1 MAMNN
6 SSTHTFWQL
15 IEAYQIVIPPLQRDY
30 AQGREKNAEIEQI
43 RNSLI
48 DEIYDSLTLDKALV
62 LNFIYGEKAE
72 NRFVPIDG
80 QQRLTTLFLLHWYIF
95 KRADFKDGLDKL
107 KGFSYQT
114 RVTSERFCENLCN
127 ANIDFSAKKIS
138 NEIKECYWLTGNFL
152 KDPTIKSML
161 TMLDTIHCKLYEY
174 ADFETLKGKLITE
187 ECPISFLWLPMD
199 NFQKTND
206 LYIKMNARGKLLSD
220 FEIFKAKLQNS
231 SIIKDILKPNATN
244 QEIILYISKYNNQ
257 YAEFFY
263 RLFQEGYN
271 DAMLVFLKEMVRDSY
286 LSYVSRCGVA
296 QKEYR
301 DEYQKIRGMNGSI
314 FYRYLECG
322 GKDFSR
328 CTDSRKAMVDGICNA
343 TNLIE
348 MFDGMQDTLVFEN
361 TLAKE
366 YYDEKALFIRN
377 YQDDTLSDDVIRFA
391 IYSYLIK
398 FGIPNGYECKNAYCM
413 WKRFVYNVVTNSSFK
428 SRREDACEAFVFF
441 SKVIDTITD
450 ANEATVLNSISQ
462 IVESN
467 MTAAT
472 KVQAKEEVI
481 KAHLMINADWKK
493 QVLDAEKYFVDGQI
507 GFILDCSESASNKW
521 DIKEFEK
528 YFKLY
533 KELFDSYKK
542 MTSGISEKLF
552 ERALL
557 CMPDSSGNHT
567 AHLLKQSNST
577 TSWGFLGR
585 DYKEFLNNGTDVKKR
600 QILKMLIDKL
610 ANATDISKVLTDII
624 SSADENNFK
633 NEDSWKVP
641 FIKDDLFDAKM
652 GYYSF
657 KNCINLS
664 DNRKEVLMIAGTT
677 VRAYSMELYT
687 YLLYRELII
696 RKVKNVKLVLYTS
709 ATLNN
714 NNVGF
719 PYRYIEV
726 GNIEVGYSYAVE
738 DINHPY
744 LYKTDIG
751 IQKMSFGDVISTLV
765 P

>member
-1 MAMNN
+1 
-6 SSTHTFWQL
+6 
-15 IEAYQIVIPPLQRDY
+15 
-30 AQGREKNAEIEQI
+30 
-43 RNSLI
+43 
-48 DEIYDSLTLDKALV
+48 
-62 LNFIYGEKAE
+62 
-72 NRFVPIDG
+72 
-80 QQRLTTLFLLHWYIF
+80 
-95 KRADFKDGLDKL
+95 
-107 KGFSYQT
+107 
-114 RVTSERFCENLCN
+114 
-127 ANIDFSAKKIS
+127 
-138 NEIKECYWLTGNFL
+138 
-152 KDPTIKSML
+152 
-161 TMLDTIHCKLYEY
+161 
-174 ADFETLKGKLITE
+174 
-187 ECPISFLWLPMD
+187 MD

-301 DEYQKIRGMNGSI
+301 DEYQKIRGMNGRI

-322 GKDFSR
+322 GKDF
-328 CTDSRKAMVDGICNA
+328 CTDSRKA
-343 TNLIE
+343 
-348 MFDGMQDTLVFEN
+348 
-361 TLAKE
+361 
-366 YYDEKALFIRN
+366 
-377 YQDDTLSDDVIRFA
+377 
-391 IYSYLIK
+391 
-398 FGIPNGYECKNAYCM
+398 
-413 WKRFVYNVVTNSSFK
+413 
-428 SRREDACEAFVFF
+428 
-441 SKVIDTITD
+441 
-450 ANEATVLNSISQ
+450 
-462 IVESN
+462 
-467 MTAAT
+467 
-472 KVQAKEEVI
+472 
-481 KAHLMINADWKK
+481 
-493 QVLDAEKYFVDGQI
+493 
-507 GFILDCSESASNKW
+507 
-521 DIKEFEK
+521 
-528 YFKLY
+528 
-533 KELFDSYKK
+533 
-542 MTSGISEKLF
+542 
-552 ERALL
+552 
-557 CMPDSSGNHT
+557 
-567 AHLLKQSNST
+567 
-577 TSWGFLGR
+577 
-585 DYKEFLNNGTDVKKR
+585 
-600 QILKMLIDKL
+600 
-610 ANATDISKVLTDII
+610 
-624 SSADENNFK
+624 
-633 NEDSWKVP
+633 
-641 FIKDDLFDAKM
+641 DLFDAKM